1 MKNPDNNDAY
11 SYLKDTNSEMK
22 EYYKLKDKLDLTFKE
37 RKLLERV
44 FLNAGANIQPESRE

>member
-11 SYLKDTNSEMK
+11 SYLKDTNSAMK

-37 RKLLERV
+37 RELLERM
-44 FLNAGANIQPESRE
+44 FLNAGTNIQPESRK

>member
-11 SYLKDTNSEMK
+11 SYLKDTNSAMK

-37 RKLLERV
+37 RQLLERV
-44 FLNAGANIQPESRE
+44 FLNAGTNIQPESRK

>member
-11 SYLKDTNSEMK
+11 SYLKDTNSAMK
-22 EYYKLKDKLDLTFKE
+22 EYHKLKDKLDLTFKE

-44 FLNAGANIQPESRE
+44 FLNARANIQPQSRK